1 MKKINYLMAMFVAA
15 VLCVGLVSCKK
26 SKNDDPEAK
35 YLTVDE
41 FAKSTWTGVDNN
53 SNTITL
59 KVESASVAKLTYV
72 PQPAKKNTDG
82 TPVTVTINYTFNASS
97 ASFTG
102 TGDDGFSYSATL
114 SSATAMK
121 IKIPTG
127 SFDLTRN

>member
-1 MKKINYLMAMFVAA
+1 MAMFVAA

-41 FAKSTWTGVDNN
+41 FAKSTWSGVDNN
-53 SNTITL
+53 NNTITL

-72 PQPAKKNTDG
+72 PQTAKKNTDPN
-82 TPVTVTINYTFNASS
+82 PVTITINYTFNASS
-97 ASFTG
+97 ASFAG
-102 TGDDGFSYSATL
+102 TGAEDGFSYSATL
-114 SSATAMK
+114 SSATAMQ

>member
-1 MKKINYLMAMFVAA
+1 MAMFVAA

-41 FAKSTWTGVDNN
+41 FAKSTWSGVDNN
-53 SNTITL
+53 NNTITL

-72 PQPAKKNTDG
+72 PQTAKKNTDPD
-82 TPVTVTINYTFNASS
+82 PVTITINYTFNASS
-97 ASFTG
+97 ASFAG
-102 TGDDGFSYSATL
+102 TGAEDGFSYSATL
-114 SSATAMK
+114 SSATAMQ